1 MKSKI
6 EKWYPLFFAISFAI
20 LCSYFYK
27 GNPSPNSFDGLF
39 SAATTLSGIMIGFL
53 ATAMSILLTIIKS
66 YVVQQVINAK
76 VYDKLINYF
85 IDAIQWLFVLLFL
98 SFIGLFVDITK
109 FDQSFRIPAFGLWS
123 LAFMTSMLSSYRVIR
138 LFASIMRGAKY

>member
-6 EKWYPLFFAISFAI
+6 EKWYPLFFGILFAI
-20 LCSYFYK
+20 LCSHFYK
-27 GNPSPNSFDGLF
+27 KNPSPNSFDGLF

-66 YVVQQVINAK
+66 YVVQQIINAK

-85 IDAIQWLFVLLFL
+85 MDAIQGLFILLFL

-109 FDQSFRIPAFGLWS
+109 FDQFFRISAFGIWS

-138 LFASIMRGAKY
+138 LFASIMRGAKN